1 MNSHFYHSK
10 MDKVIQIS
18 RAVDIMIVSK
28 VLVQVVI
35 VSGISS
41 YASQCGLADW
51 QKDSYESLTSVA
63 GKFREKKGIVIQD
76 IFAEMLNLVQ
86 KIKWIFIMDL
96 L

>member
-1 MNSHFYHSK
+1 
-10 MDKVIQIS
+10 
-18 RAVDIMIVSK
+18 MIVSK

-63 GKFREKKGIVIQD
+63 GKFREKKGIVIQE
-76 IFAEMLNLVQ
+76 IFA
-86 KIKWIFIMDL
+86 
-96 L
+96 